1 MSTIHSN
8 SPRDGL
14 ARMENM
20 VLMANLDLPQQAIR
34 EQMASALHLI
44 IQIARFRD
52 GSRRITH
59 VTEVSGMEGTVVTLQ
74 DIFRFHQK
82 GIDENG
88 RVAGGL
94 QSTGIRPTFT
104 DRFAVAGVR
113 LPELLFQNTVEW

>member
-1 MSTIHSN
+1 
-8 SPRDGL
+8 
-14 ARMENM
+14 M

-34 EQMASALHLI
+34 EQIASALHLL

-52 GSRRITH
+52 GTRRITH

-74 DIFRFHQK
+74 DIFRFHQQ

-88 RVAGGL
+88 RVAGEL

-104 DRFAVAGVR
+104 DRFSASGVR
-113 LPELLFQNTVEW
+113 LPELLFQNAVEW